1 MKKPDMKKPE
11 KPKEKVVLITTPSLD
26 TSHNVSG
33 VASVVQG
40 IVAASKGVT
49 PTLGWKI
56 ALATIGKRD
65 DQKRDAGWALTQL
78 AVPLRFAWLILRLRP
93 HIVHINGPL
102 NTLAAFRDMV
112 LLALARLYTK
122 RVIYHVHGGAYVH
135 VLPDS
140 KWLRRVITLMLRIPS
155 TIIVLGKREAES
167 LVLLYGIER
176 ARILVLA
183 NAVNIPAEVQ
193 SRAQM
198 GSLRVLSMGRLSP
211 EKGLGILC
219 EAFER
224 HADLPGGIELHVYGA
239 GTLESEVI
247 PRLQLALCGNFRF
260 GGVAGP
266 KERTLAYRWADVVV
280 MPSLHG
286 EGLPMVLLE
295 AMSFGVVPITTADG
309 SIADV
314 VEHGVNGLI
323 VEKNDWVS
331 LAQAIN
337 SAINMKSTGALKIF
351 SAHARL
357 KVERNHSAR
366 DYAGKLNGF
375 YNKIA

>member
-1 MKKPDMKKPE
+1 MKKPE
-11 KPKEKVVLITTPSLD
+11 KPKEKVVLMTTPSLD

-56 ALATIGKRD
+56 VLATIGKRD
-65 DQKRDAGWALTQL
+65 GQKRGAGWALTQI
-78 AVPLRFAWLILRLRP
+78 AVPLRFAGLILRHRP

-135 VLPDS
+135 VLPVS
-140 KWLRRVITLMLRIPS
+140 KWLRRVITLMLRTPS

-176 ARILVLA
+176 ARIHVLG
-183 NAVNIPAEVQ
+183 NAVDIPTEVQ
-193 SRAQM
+193 SRAQV

-224 HADLPGGIELHVYGA
+224 HADLPGGGIELHVYGA
-239 GTLESEVI
+239 GTLENEVI
-247 PRLQLALCGNFRF
+247 PRLQLALGSDFRF

-295 AMSFGVVPITTADG
+295 AMAAGVVPIATADG
-309 SIADV
+309 SITDV
-314 VEHGVNGLI
+314 LKDGMNGI
-323 VEKNDWVS
+323 IIEKNDTAS
-331 LAQAIN
+331 LV
-337 SAINMKSTGALKIF
+337 GALLVAAEMKVTGKLAVF
-351 SAHARL
+351 SARAHDHVARY
-357 KVERNHSAR
+357 HSAT
-366 DYAGKLNGF
+366 DYAAQLDNLYTKL
-375 YNKIA
+375 AS